1 MECDAAGANIYHIIV
16 YGNTFHAFF
25 FSFFY
30 FQLSVYI
37 GEVRAVAIK
46 IDQVC
51 AESKLTFFFN
61 RLCGLQKK
69 KIKQKLSYYLGR
81 NDSALFKVF

>member
-1 MECDAAGANIYHIIV
+1 MDCDAAGANIYHIIV

-25 FSFFY
+25 PFFF
-30 FQLSVYI
+30 FQLSIYI

-51 AESKLTFFFN
+51 AESRLTFFFSI
-61 RLCGLQKK
+61 LTVCGLQKRK
-69 KIKQKLSYYLGR
+69 
-81 NDSALFKVF
+81 

>member
-16 YGNTFHAFF
+16 CGNTFNFF
-25 FSFFY
+25 LFFMLLLY
-30 FQLSVYI
+30 NYIYI

-51 AESKLTFFFN
+51 AETLLTLDF
-61 RLCGLQKK
+61 LQ
-69 KIKQKLSYYLGR
+69 R
-81 NDSALFKVF
+81 

>member
-16 YGNTFHAFF
+16 CGNTFHSFFF
-25 FSFFY
+25 FSYFY

-37 GEVRAVAIK
+37 GEVGAVAIK

-51 AESKLTFFFN
+51 AESELTLVFYRDCAF
-61 RLCGLQKK
+61 KK
-69 KIKQKLSYYLGR
+69 GKSSLKEKIK
-81 NDSALFKVF
+81 